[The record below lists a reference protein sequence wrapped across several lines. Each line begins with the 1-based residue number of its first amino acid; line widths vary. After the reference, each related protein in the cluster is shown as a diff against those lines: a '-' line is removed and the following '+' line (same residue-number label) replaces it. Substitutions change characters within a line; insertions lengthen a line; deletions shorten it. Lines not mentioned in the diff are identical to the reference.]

1 MDATTVALWVE
12 RFAFCLLLCSANI
25 GSCGLVILVLSNFLC
40 YNRAMI
46 EKADTVR
53 LKPHR
58 SLKNSDSRNIVEQFD
73 GKNAL
78 DQDEGEDS
86 TMKSALLEILGKAT
100 SEENIPYWD
109 GILVNKLEDK
119 FKKYRAL
126 CEEELRKAKEICEDE
141 FRDKLKIMEE
151 RLEAKYDDDR
161 RKWEKERRFLK
172 EEYEMMRWT

>member
-58 SLKNSDSRNIVEQFD
+58 SLKNSDSR
-73 GKNAL
+73 
-78 DQDEGEDS
+78 DEGEDS